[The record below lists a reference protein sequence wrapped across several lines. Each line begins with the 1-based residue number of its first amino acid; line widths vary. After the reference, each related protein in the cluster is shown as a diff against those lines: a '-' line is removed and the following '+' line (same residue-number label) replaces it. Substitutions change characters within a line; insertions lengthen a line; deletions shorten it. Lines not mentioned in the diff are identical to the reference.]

1 MPPVQNQ
8 RTLKNKVNPSEV
20 TVVPSVIK
28 ELLVWKAPMRP
39 FKKRNKEYFSTI
51 AAIVFL
57 LAVILIFIKEW
68 LLIAVII
75 ALMFLVYVL
84 ATVPPEEV
92 RHIIT
97 NRGVVITGKTYKWD
111 MFERFWFTKKW
122 DYEILNFETKLV
134 FPRQFQLV
142 LKEKSKEDIKK
153 IIEKYILFEK
163 PKKTLMDNAAK
174 WLQEKVPLES

>member
-1 MPPVQNQ
+1 MPAQNIS
-8 RTLKNKVNPSEV
+8 TLKNKTTSRSEV
-20 TVVPSVIK
+20 AVVPASVK
-28 ELLVWKAPMRP
+28 ELLVWKAPTRP

-51 AAIVFL
+51 SAIVFL
-57 LAVILIFIKEW
+57 LAVILLFIKEW

-84 ATVPPEEV
+84 ATVPPEQV
-92 RHIIT
+92 THKIT
-97 NRGVVITGKTYKWD
+97 NRGVVITEKTYKWE
-111 MFERFWFTKKW
+111 MLERFWFTKKW
-122 DYEILNFETKLV
+122 DYEILHFETKLV

-142 LKEKSKEDIKK
+142 LKEKNREDVKR

-163 PKKTLMDNAAK
+163 PKKTLMDKAAQ